1 MIGTESNCLNVG
13 SIVLNL
19 TESEYPSYKNIQY
32 VTMRKSYTLE
42 MFIQEILEANPYD
55 HGFFIV
61 GDYQLYYQD
70 GKLEY
75 EIPDELKNGYVGA
88 VKGVKGFDI
97 GDYIISLVSPNL
109 GKEEKKSIDGI
120 MYIFKEMQRELH
132 DVRLKY
138 EEKTGMNILS
148 IKAGRSGSINLSTD
162 YINGV
167 FGFDIEV

>member
-1 MIGTESNCLNVG
+1 MG

-32 VTMRKSYTLE
+32 ATMRKSYNLE

-61 GDYQLYYQD
+61 GDYKLYYQD
-70 GKLEY
+70 GILEY
-75 EIPDELKNGYVGA
+75 EIPDKLKNGYVGA

-109 GKEEKKSIDGI
+109 EKEEKKPADNLMDILR
-120 MYIFKEMQRELH
+120 EMQQELQ
-132 DVRLKY
+132 DVRMKY
-138 EEKTGMNILS
+138 AKKIGVDVLS
-148 IKAGRSGSINLSTD
+148 IKANESGSIILSTD
-162 YINGV
+162 YRNGV

>member
-1 MIGTESNCLNVG
+1 MIRTESNCLNVG

-97 GDYIISLVSPNL
+97 GTISFRLSVLIWERRKRSL
-109 GKEEKKSIDGI
+109 WTALC
-120 MYIFKEMQRELH
+120 IFSRKCIGNYMTC
-132 DVRLKY
+132 V
-138 EEKTGMNILS
+138 
-148 IKAGRSGSINLSTD
+148 
-162 YINGV
+162 
-167 FGFDIEV
+167 